1 MRNGEI
7 RIYLDGKL
15 KRVLDRKEVRRMK
28 KVILAALGLLLMAG
42 AAFAQAPDT
51 AYVGLFTDVDRQTW
65 TASYSG
71 PPPTDFMMYIYWLP
85 SAEGLIGAE
94 FKVTFPSNVLRG
106 TLTTNPRITISLGQ
120 LTTGLAVVLNP
131 TDCQP
136 PGVWLETHNL
146 ECALLNATP
155 GVIQIAASGMS
166 GDYHVAICDQDYSP
180 RPVIRYTNVCVNS
193 TCTTATEKETWGAIK
208 SLF

>member
-1 MRNGEI
+1 MRNREV
-7 RIYLDGKL
+7 RIYLDEKL
-15 KRVLDRKEVRRMK
+15 KRVLDRKEVWRMK

-51 AYVGLFTDVDRQTW
+51 AYVGLFTDVDRNTW
-65 TASYSG
+65 TASHTG
-71 PPPTDFMMYIYWLP
+71 APTDFMMYIYWLP
-85 SAEGLIGAE
+85 SVEGFIGAE
-94 FKVTFPSNVLRG
+94 FKVTFPTNVLRG

-120 LTTGLAVVLNP
+120 LTTGLAVVLDP

-136 PGVWLETHNL
+136 PGQWIETHNL
-146 ECALLNATP
+146 ECLLLSATP

-166 GDYHVAICDQDYSP
+166 GNYQVSICDVNYTV
-180 RPVIRYTNVCVNS
+180 RPVKRFTNICLNS
-193 TCTTATEKETWGAIK
+193 SCTTATEKKTWGAIK